1 MSSTN
6 TNKQFK
12 QLIIFLLAG
21 AIAGNIYQ
29 FNENKKL
36 REKIESFVPAAVAL
50 ENDNG
55 WLNNLTEKQE
65 VLIQQLT
72 RSRDS
77 AIQFGTGRKLTTTYG
92 QVDTLRTGYERKIP
106 EQQGAGNFKD
116 LNQKNNY

>member
-1 MSSTN
+1 MSTAN

-12 QLIIFLLAG
+12 QLMIFVLVV

-36 REKIESFVPAAVAL
+36 RGRIESFVPAAVAL

-55 WLNNLTEKQE
+55 WLKTLAEKQE
-65 VLIQQLT
+65 FLIQQLT
-72 RSRDS
+72 ISRDS
-77 AIQFGTGRKLTTTYG
+77 AIQFGTGKRLTTTYG
-92 QVDTLRTGYERKIP
+92 QVDTPRTGYERKIP
-106 EQQGAGNFKD
+106 DQQGAGNFKD